1 MHLLQDWTRKD
12 HLSNVQAM
20 LPRELK
26 LRPGEQMV
34 QKPIVRSHANE
45 EGVHPKS

>member
-26 LRPGEQMV
+26 LRPGDEMG
-34 QKPIVRSHANE
+34 SEANR
-45 EGVHPKS
+45 PQARK